1 MKLGDV
7 AYHVSGEVE
16 ENVISYHIRV
26 EMMTSTLQQGGSE
39 DGEEVEETASQQQV
53 MVQKQLE

>member
-7 AYHVSGEVE
+7 TYHVSGEVE

-26 EMMTSTLQQGGSE
+26 ETMTSTLPQGGSE
-39 DGEEVEETASQQQV
+39 DGEGVEETASQQQV